1 MDRSTIW
8 PRKGRRISSRKS
20 AVLDSVVTVALTS
33 ALNGLSLRQRAI
45 ADNIANVNTP
55 GYTAQRVKFEEA
67 LAESVSRR
75 DGDVRATTERSLE
88 PTQLNGNNVNLDTET
103 LSNVETVLRYQFAA
117 QAVNSEFNG
126 MRTVLKAQ

>member
-1 MDRSTIW
+1 MF
-8 PRKGRRISSRKS
+8 
-20 AVLDSVVTVALTS
+20 DSVTSVALTS

-55 GYTAQRVKFEEA
+55 GYSAQRVKFEEA
-67 LAESVSRR
+67 LAESVAAGTVMSRHHR
-75 DGDVRATTERSLE
+75 TSPLE

-103 LSNVETVLRYQFAA
+103 LSNIETVLRYQFAA

-126 MRTVLKAQ
+126 MRTALKSQ